1 MLKKW
6 IPLVSIVLIA
16 CQSQPKIENI
26 EEVAIIPQPTSLT
39 LGDGYF
45 VINDKTEL
53 LLLGEVSEIS
63 PVVRYFNS
71 VLEGSSGFAL
81 SVDNTT
87 ENEIQEN
94 SILLELKAGNK
105 KSEAYTLNVTDKGI
119 AIKAESASGLF
130 YGIQSLKQ
138 LMPTQLSAG
147 TVQKDIPVV
156 IPAVS
161 IIDEPRFGWR
171 GYMLDVSRHF
181 FGVEDVKRVLDF
193 MAEMKLNRFHWH
205 LADDQGWRIEIKNY
219 PKLTSVGAWRM
230 DYNVTDESISNWWGR
245 PVQQPGETPT
255 YGGFYTQKEIK
266 EIVAYAKALFI
277 EVVPEID
284 MPGHSQA
291 TIAAY
296 PEISC
301 TGGPFYVATGGVYK
315 DNTYCPGKEVTFKFV
330 RDVLGE
336 VMDLFPFNYIHIGG
350 DECNKLSWKKDPD
363 CQRRIK
369 DEGLLDEHELQSYF
383 IKRVEDIVNARG
395 KDMIGW
401 DEILEGGLAP
411 NATVM
416 SWRGEKGGI
425 AAARAGHDV
434 IMTPNKYCYL
444 DLKQGHDDL
453 EPNLGYSYSFLKDAY
468 EYKIISDSLTQEQ
481 GRHVLGVQ
489 GNLWTESIGDW
500 GKLTYMTFP
509 RLYAIAENG
518 WTAEKSKNWMG
529 FTRRLLPQFRRL
541 DAEGERYATSAFNVW
556 IEHEGNNGGIDIS
569 MKTEV
574 EGLDIYYTLDGS
586 IPTMNS
592 NKYESTFPIDKTTVI
607 KATTFLDGV
616 QIGNISEMSFPVHK
630 AYGAQVVYNS
640 PTSKQKSTAGV
651 SALVDLNYAKLNA
664 GDPAWQGINGDVE
677 LDVVFDTLTEIEK
690 FKMTTLRMTISGI
703 YLPEN
708 VEVYGSKDGKS
719 FTKLGET
726 EQILASHTQGRNK
739 VTTEVSF
746 PKTIVKA
753 MRIKAKSVNP
763 IPEGHHRAGSAS
775 RISIDELVVY

>member
-6 IPLVSIVLIA
+6 IPLLSIILIA
-16 CQSQPKIENI
+16 CQPQPQIENI
-26 EEVAIIPQPTSLT
+26 EKVSIIPQPTSLT
-39 LGDGYF
+39 LGEGYF
-45 VINDKTEL
+45 VISNNTKL
-53 LLLGEVSEIS
+53 LLSGEPSEIE
-63 PVVRYFNS
+63 PVVKYFNS
-71 VLEGSSGFAL
+71 VLEGSSGFTLAA
-81 SVDNTT
+81 T
-87 ENEIQEN
+87 N
-94 SILLELKAGNK
+94 STDKDIPNNGILLELKLGDK
-105 KSEAYTLNVTDKGI
+105 KSEAYSLKVTDKGI
-119 AIKAESASGLF
+119 AIRAESPVGLF

-138 LMPTQLSAG
+138 LMPTQL
-147 TVQKDIPVV
+147 TTEKVQQEIPVV

-161 IIDEPRFGWR
+161 IKDKPRFGWR

-230 DYNVTDESISNWWGR
+230 DYNVTDESVSNWWGR
-245 PVQQPGETPT
+245 PVQQPGEKPT

-266 EIVAYAKALFI
+266 EIVAYAKGLYI

-291 TIAAY
+291 AIAAY

-301 TGGPFYVATGGVYK
+301 TGGPFYVATGGVFK

-330 RDVLGE
+330 EDVLGE
-336 VMDLFPFNYIHIGG
+336 VMDLFPYDYLHIGG

-363 CQRRIK
+363 CQKRIK
-369 DEGLLDEHELQSYF
+369 EEGLLDEHELQSYF
-383 IKRVEDIVNARG
+383 IKRVEQVVNARG
-395 KDMIGW
+395 KNMIGW

-434 IMTPNKYCYL
+434 IMTPAKYCYL

-468 EYKIISDSLTQEQ
+468 EYKIISDSLTKEQ
-481 GRHVLGVQ
+481 GKHVLGVQ
-489 GNLWTESIGDW
+489 GNLWTESISDW
-500 GKLTYMTFP
+500 SKLTYMTFP
-509 RLYAIAENG
+509 RIFAIAENG
-518 WTAEKSKNWMG
+518 WTAEKSKNWKD
-529 FTRRLLPQFRRL
+529 FTGRLLSQFKRL
-541 DAEGERYATSAFNVW
+541 DADGERYATSAFNVW
-556 IEHEGNNGGIDIS
+556 ISHEGNGKSIDIS

-586 IPTMNS
+586 DPSLNS
-592 NKYESTFPIDKTTVI
+592 NKYESTFSIDKTTLI
-607 KATTFLDGV
+607 KTTTFLDGRQV
-616 QIGNISEMSFPVHK
+616 GNVSEMRFPVHK
-630 AYGAQVVYNS
+630 AYGAKVVYNS
-640 PTSKQKSTAGV
+640 PTAKQKSTKGV

-664 GDPAWQGINGDVE
+664 GDPAWQGINGDVALE
-677 LDVVFDTLTEIEK
+677 VVFDEPVEIEK
-690 FKMTTLRMTISGI
+690 FEMTALRMTIHGT

-708 VEVYGSKDGKS
+708 VEIFGSQDGKS
-719 FTKLGET
+719 YTKLGT
-726 EQILASHTQGRNK
+726 KEQLQASHTQGRNK

-746 PKTIVKA
+746 PKTNVKSV
-753 MRIKAKSVNP
+753 RIKAKSVNP
-763 IPEGHHRAGSAS
+763 IPEGHHKAGSAS
-775 RISIDELVVY
+775 RILIDELVIY